1 MIRLRAL
8 RVAEVGCFSA
18 PVAIEN
24 FGNGLNVLS
33 GPNELGKS
41 TLLRALEV
49 VMTAK
54 YSSTDESVRKLVPN
68 IGGSPLIE
76 AEFEAEGHLWRIRK
90 QYLGSATAMLQ
101 DLTTGTPFKK
111 AEAETRLAALIK
123 GPADLNRFGMLWVKQ
138 DDSLAAVAPESMG
151 SGLAA
156 LIGNEVAAVSLD
168 APARAAHKA
177 IVDALKALQTEATGK
192 PKAKGAW
199 AIALKT
205 NDDAVKRLA
214 SAEARATEQAGR
226 LDELSAHIAERET
239 LLAPDAT
246 ARRADALATIRARHA
261 KAIEALRQRREA
273 TQTLAAALALLQAVE
288 REDTALRTAIDE
300 CMQIKITRET
310 DQAILAD
317 LVRRRDNCAAD
328 LATARAC
335 VESEAAAGAALE
347 AEIVLARRAADAHA
361 LAVERDRLAARII
374 DARAAIA
381 EHARARAE
389 SAAHD
394 AVTEAQVKAL
404 GASIAKL
411 AQLDAA
417 LAAVVPEIAITL
429 EPAGAG
435 RIVADGKPLAHS
447 ITLNPHAPLTLE
459 IAGVGRITIAPNPA
473 TLGAPQRN
481 AREQHRAE
489 VEAAY
494 ARMAVASLG
503 DAEARLS
510 ANAFANAAA
519 REATVKLQAIAPRG
533 IDALIA
539 AHADLAAR
547 SATASGHYDV
557 ASIDAIEA
565 QLTVH
570 RLARETT
577 QGALQRAQAELTDV
591 REDLARQQAAQAARI
606 ARLVTLEMMLG
617 DAAAQGSTL
626 AAAAVKLASV
636 RNAYSAAKSAADAWA
651 VNTDADN
658 ADGLAADVRAVEAAN
673 AASETRRVALE
684 QSIHGLESAL
694 RVAGDADVESALET
708 AGADA
713 TTAAARLADVE
724 GEVKALN
731 LLDREFRA
739 IADAGRSTWSGPIL
753 ERIQPYLTHVLP
765 DAQLELG
772 DKLMPSQLRRDG
784 RTEAHAQLSRGTQEQ
799 IAILVRLGLARL
811 LADQSAAVPLILDD
825 ALVYADDRRIAHM
838 FKALEDAARLH
849 QVIVLNC
856 REQTFAALA
865 NAPGAKVLAFAPWV
879 PVALAA

>member
-151 SGLAA
+151 SGLSA

-177 IVDALKALQTEATGK
+177 ICDALKALQTEATGK
-192 PKAKGAW
+192 PKAKGPW
-199 AIALKT
+199 AIALKAH
-205 NDDAVKRLA
+205 DDAAKSLA
-214 SAEARATEQAGR
+214 LAEARATEQAAR
-226 LDELSAHIAERET
+226 LDALSAHLAEREA
-239 LLAPDAT
+239 LLAPEA
-246 ARRADALATIRARHA
+246 AAHRADALTSIRARHA
-261 KAIEALRQRREA
+261 KAIEAQQQRREA

-288 REDTALRTAIDE
+288 REDTALRKTIDE
-300 CMQIKITRET
+300 CMQLKIKRDAEHAT
-310 DQAILAD
+310 LAD
-317 LVRRRDNCAAD
+317 LERRRDMCAAD

-335 VESEAAAGAALE
+335 ADSAASAGAVLE
-347 AEIVLARRAADAHA
+347 AQLAQARRAADAFA
-361 LAVERDRLAARII
+361 AAAERDRLAARIT

-381 EHARARAE
+381 DQARARAE

-394 AVTEAQVKAL
+394 AVTEPQVKAL

-429 EPAGAG
+429 EPTGAG
-435 RIVADGKPLAHS
+435 RIVADGKPLTHS

-473 TLGAPQRN
+473 TLGAPQRK
-481 AREQHRAE
+481 AREHHQAE
-489 VEAAY
+489 IDSAY
-494 ARMAVASLG
+494 ARMAVASLA
-503 DAEARLS
+503 DAEAHLS
-510 ANAFANAAA
+510 ANAHASAAV
-519 REATVKLQAIAPRG
+519 REAMIKLQALAPGG
-533 IDALIA
+533 IDVLIA

-547 SATASGHYDV
+547 AATASAHRDIDAV
-557 ASIDAIEA
+557 DAIEA
-565 QLTVH
+565 QLTAH
-570 RLARETT
+570 RQAQETT
-577 QGALQRAQAELTDV
+577 HGALQRVQAALTEV
-591 REDLARQQAAQAARI
+591 REDLARQQAASAARMARI
-606 ARLVTLEMMLG
+606 ATLETMLG
-617 DAAAQGSTL
+617 DDAAQHATL
-626 AAAAVKLASV
+626 AAATVKLATV
-636 RNAYSAAKSAADAWA
+636 RNGYSAAKSAADAWA
-651 VNTDADN
+651 SNADADN
-658 ADGLAADVRAVEAAN
+658 ADALAADMQAVKAANTAVEA
-673 AASETRRVALE
+673 RRVALE
-684 QSIHGLESAL
+684 QNIHGLESAL
-694 RVAGDADVESALET
+694 EVVGDADVESALET
-708 AGADA
+708 AAADA

-724 GEVKALN
+724 GEVKALK

-784 RTEAHAQLSRGTQEQ
+784 RAEAHAQLSRGTQEQ

-838 FKALEDAARLH
+838 FKALEDAARFH

-879 PVALAA
+879 PAALAA